1 MNNLFAA
8 VVTLLS
14 LLQLL
19 LLLLQSFFLCL
30 WKLKEERVQAKRARA
45 HDKRLLIIQLI
56 AGNF

>member
-8 VVTLLS
+8 VVTLLSPS

-30 WKLKEERVQAKRARA
+30 WKPKGESASQESESA
-45 HDKRLLIIQLI
+45 
-56 AGNF
+56 